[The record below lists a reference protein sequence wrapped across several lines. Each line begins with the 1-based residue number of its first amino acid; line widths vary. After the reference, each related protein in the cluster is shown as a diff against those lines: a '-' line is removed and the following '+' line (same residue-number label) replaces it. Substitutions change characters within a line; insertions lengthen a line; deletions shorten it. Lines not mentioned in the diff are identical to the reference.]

1 MTNTSLAYEE
11 IIQRFC
17 NWAMEYPE
25 IHGAMVIGSRAR
37 TDHPADEWADLDL
50 ILLAEDAGRFT
61 SDPSWLQNLGELLLT
76 FTELSPSGNLERRVL
91 FKGGLDV
98 DIVPMQPGS
107 LEDLIST
114 VNQYPER
121 RHELNNFLGRGVCIL
136 FDHGGQL
143 TRLVES
149 VCSPLKANISA
160 HLPTAEEFLNV
171 VNDFWYHTLWT
182 AKHLRRGELWWAKG
196 GCDGHLKNLLLTML
210 MWQAQVN
217 GRDSWFRGRFL
228 EQWADPIAVHELK
241 TAFGHYDSEDV
252 WQALFSTMHIFEQA
266 STETAALL
274 EVTLPISGIT
284 ATRMLVDQLFA
295 GRD

>member
-107 LEDLIST
+107 LEDLIS
-114 VNQYPER
+114 PS
-121 RHELNNFLGRGVCIL
+121 L
-136 FDHGGQL
+136 
-143 TRLVES
+143 S
-149 VCSPLKANISA
+149 
-160 HLPTAEEFLNV
+160 
-171 VNDFWYHTLWT
+171 
-182 AKHLRRGELWWAKG
+182 
-196 GCDGHLKNLLLTML
+196 
-210 MWQAQVN
+210 
-217 GRDSWFRGRFL
+217 
-228 EQWADPIAVHELK
+228 
-241 TAFGHYDSEDV
+241 
-252 WQALFSTMHIFEQA
+252 
-266 STETAALL
+266 
-274 EVTLPISGIT
+274 
-284 ATRMLVDQLFA
+284 
-295 GRD
+295 